1 MFWRLLTMGADM
13 STELSRRDGGVFD
26 KERMVDSRIRGRLR
40 LSAGGLTGLA
50 VVAALIGTGVPAA
63 ASAGTGPLVGV
74 IVRASSAADVTRVQA
89 AVRHSGG
96 TVGRPLA
103 LISGFAAQVPSGAVA
118 ALRAAGGVAEVTA
131 DGAVRMKAD
140 TWIDDGGK
148 NVAVDTVKKAAG
160 GKKKDQTVDTASLT
174 GAGIGVA
181 LIDSGVAPVTGLN
194 QPGKVINGPD
204 LSFESQTPGLADIDT
219 YGHGTHMAGIIAGSD
234 PATSTGTPG
243 FQGIAPGAHLISLK
257 VAAADGAS
265 DVSQVIAGIDWVVT
279 HRKDPGLNIR
289 VLNLSFGT
297 DSSQD
302 EKLDPLSY
310 AVEAA
315 WRNGIVVVV
324 SVGNDGASATRVT
337 MPAANPYVVAVGA
350 ADPNGTDGRSDDTVA
365 TFSSR
370 GNATRHADLLA
381 AGRSV
386 VSLRDPGSYIDDT
399 YPGARVA
406 DATGKQRFFR
416 GSGTSQAAAV
426 VSGSVALLLQQRPGL
441 TPDQVKNLLVQSADR
456 MTGADP
462 IASGAGQLDI
472 AGAATLSIPMTAK
485 QSYPAATGLGSLEG
499 SRGSAHVT
507 DAGTGSTLTGEKD
520 IFGARWTPA
529 TWTAAAKN
537 GKAWSGGTWNG
548 RAWAGSG
555 FTGLSWASR
564 TWGTVTWS
572 SLTWSGQSWM
582 SGTWSGRSWA
592 AGSWTGR
599 SWAGGTWC
607 GRSWAGRSWA

>member
-1 MFWRLLTMGADM
+1 
-13 STELSRRDGGVFD
+13 LSV
-26 KERMVDSRIRGRLR
+26 
-40 LSAGGLTGLA
+40 LA
-50 VVAALIGTGVPAA
+50 LVAALAGTGVPAV
-63 ASAGTGPLVGV
+63 ASERSGPAVDV
-74 IVRASSAADVTRVQA
+74 IVRATSARDTARVQA
-89 AVRHSGG
+89 VVQNMGG

-103 LISGFAAQVPSGAVA
+103 LITGFAARVPSGALP
-118 ALRAAGGVAEVTA
+118 ALRAASGVAEVTA
-131 DGAVRMKAD
+131 DATVRMKAD
-140 TWIDDGGK
+140 KWIDDGGT
-148 NVAVDTVKKAAG
+148 NTTVDVVKKAAG
-160 GKKKDQTVDTASLT
+160 GKKKDKTVDTASLT

-234 PATSTGTPG
+234 PTTSTGTAG
-243 FQGIAPGAHLISLK
+243 FEGVAPGAHLISLK

-265 DVSQVIAGIDWVVT
+265 DVSQVIAGIDWVVA
-279 HRKDPGLNIR
+279 HRNDPGLNIR

-297 DSSQD
+297 DSGQD

-324 SVGNDGASATRVT
+324 SVGNDGAAATRVT
-337 MPAANPYVVAVGA
+337 MPAANPYVIAVGA
-350 ADPNGTDGRSDDTVA
+350 ADPNGTDVRTDDTVA

-386 VSLRDPGSYIDDT
+386 VSLRDPGSYIDVA

-406 DATGKQRFFR
+406 DAAGQQRFFR

-441 TPDQVKNLLVQSADR
+441 TPDQVKKLLVQSADPL
-456 MTGADP
+456 TGADP
-462 IASGAGQLDI
+462 IAAGAGQLDI
-472 AGAATLSIPMTAK
+472 AGAATLSIPMNAK
-485 QSYPAATGLGSLEG
+485 QSYPAATGLGSLED
-499 SRGSAHVT
+499 SRGSAHVA
-507 DAGTGSTLTGEKD
+507 DVDTGLLLTGEKD
-520 IFGARWTPA
+520 IFGTPWTPA

-537 GKAWSGGTWNG
+537 GKAWSNGTWNG
-548 RAWAGSG
+548 KVWTGSA
-555 FTGLSWASR
+555 FTGQSWASR
-564 TWGTVTWS
+564 TWGTVTWR

-582 SGTWSGRSWA
+582 SGTWSGRSWT

-599 SWAGGTWC
+599 SWTVGSWC
-607 GRSWAGRSWA
+607 GRSWTGRSWA

>member
-1 MFWRLLTMGADM
+1 MFRRPLTMGADM
-13 STELSRRDGGVFD
+13 STELSRPGGDVFE
-26 KERMVDSRIRGRLR
+26 KECMVDSRIRGKLR

-50 VVAALIGTGVPAA
+50 VIAALIGTGMPAA

-74 IVRASSAADVTRVQA
+74 IVRASSATDMTKAQA

-103 LISGFAAQVPSGAVA
+103 LISGFAAQVPSGALP

-140 TWIDDGGK
+140 KWIDDGGT

-160 GKKKDQTVDTASLT
+160 GKKKDKTVDTASLT

-279 HRKDPGLNIR
+279 HRNDPGLNIR

-337 MPAANPYVVAVGA
+337 MPAANPYVIAVGA
-350 ADPNGTDGRSDDTVA
+350 ADPNGTDVRTDDTVA
-365 TFSSR
+365 TFSNR
-370 GNATRHADLLA
+370 GNVTRHADLLA

-386 VSLRDPGSYIDDT
+386 VSLRDPGSYIDVT

-406 DATGKQRFFR
+406 DATGNQRFFR

-441 TPDQVKNLLVQSADR
+441 TPDQVKALLVQSADP

-472 AGAATLSIPMTAK
+472 AGAATLSISMNAK
-485 QSYPAATGLGSLEG
+485 QSYPAATGLGSIEG

-507 DAGTGSTLTGEKD
+507 DAGTGLSLTGEKD
-520 IFGARWTPA
+520 IFGAPWTPA

-548 RAWAGSG
+548 RVWTGSA

>member
-1 MFWRLLTMGADM
+1 M
-13 STELSRRDGGVFD
+13 
-26 KERMVDSRIRGRLR
+26 
-40 LSAGGLTGLA
+40 TGLA
-50 VVAALIGTGVPAA
+50 VVAALAGTGVPAD
-63 ASAGTGPLVGV
+63 ASSRTGPLVGV
-74 IVRASSAADVTRVQA
+74 IVRASSAADLTRVQA

-96 TVGRPLA
+96 TVGRPLG
-103 LISGFAAQVPSGAVA
+103 LISGFAAQVPSGALP
-118 ALRAAGGVAEVTA
+118 ALRAAGGVAEVSA

-140 TWIDDGGK
+140 KWIDDGGK
-148 NVAVDTVKKAAG
+148 NIAVDTVKKAAG

-243 FQGIAPGAHLISLK
+243 FQGVAPGAHLISLK

-265 DVSQVIAGIDWVVT
+265 DVSQVIAGIDWVVS
-279 HRKDPGLNIR
+279 HRNDPGLNIR

-337 MPAANPYVVAVGA
+337 MPAANPYVIAVGA
-350 ADPNGTDGRSDDTVA
+350 ADPNGTDVRTDDTVA

-386 VSLRDPGSYIDDT
+386 VSLRDPGSYIDVT

-406 DATGKQRFFR
+406 DATGQQRFFR

-441 TPDQVKNLLVQSADR
+441 TPDQVKSLLVQSADP

-462 IASGAGQLDI
+462 IAAGAGQLDI
-472 AGAATLSIPMTAK
+472 AGAATLSVPMNAK
-485 QSYPAATGLGSLEG
+485 QAYPVATGLGSLEG
-499 SRGSAHVT
+499 ARGSAHVT
-507 DAGTGSTLTGEKD
+507 DAGTGLLLTGEKD
-520 IFGARWTPA
+520 IFGARWAPA
-529 TWTAAAKN
+529 TWTVAAKN
-537 GKAWSGGTWNG
+537 GKAWTGGTWNG
-548 RAWAGSG
+548 KVWTGSA
-555 FTGLSWASR
+555 FTGVSWASR

-582 SGTWSGRSWA
+582 SGTWTGRSWA

-599 SWAGGTWC
+599 SWAGGTWL

>member
-1 MFWRLLTMGADM
+1 M
-13 STELSRRDGGVFD
+13 
-26 KERMVDSRIRGRLR
+26 DSRTRIRLGR
-40 LSAGGLTGLA
+40 SAGGLTGLA
-50 VVAALIGTGVPAA
+50 VVAVLAATGVPAS
-63 ASAGTGPLVGV
+63 ASTPTGPLVGV
-74 IVRASSAADVTRVQA
+74 IVRATSAADVTRVQA
-89 AVRHSGG
+89 AVRQSGG
-96 TVGRPLA
+96 AVGRPLA
-103 LISGFAAQVPSGAVA
+103 LISGFAAQVPSGALP

-131 DGAVRMKAD
+131 DTAVRMKAD
-140 TWIDDGGK
+140 KWIDDGGK
-148 NVAVDTVKKAAG
+148 NIAVDSVKKAAG
-160 GKKKDQTVDTASLT
+160 GKKKDNTVDTASLT

-234 PATSTGTPG
+234 PTTSTGAVG
-243 FQGIAPGAHLISLK
+243 FQGVAPGAHLISLK

-265 DVSQVIAGIDWVVT
+265 DVSQVIAGIDWVVS
-279 HRKDPGLNIR
+279 HRNDPGLNIR

-302 EKLDPLSY
+302 EKLDPISY

-324 SVGNDGASATRVT
+324 SVGNDGAAATRVT
-337 MPAANPYVVAVGA
+337 MPAANPYVIAVGA
-350 ADPNGTDGRSDDTVA
+350 ADPNGTDVRTDDTVA
-365 TFSSR
+365 TFSTR
-370 GNATRHADLLA
+370 GNAGRHADLLA

-386 VSLRDPGSYIDDT
+386 VSLRDPGSYIDDN

-406 DATGKQRFFR
+406 DAAGQLRFFR

-441 TPDQVKNLLVQSADR
+441 TPDQVKNLLVQSADPL
-456 MTGADP
+456 TGADP
-462 IASGAGQLDI
+462 IATGAGQLDI
-472 AGAATLSIPMTAK
+472 AGAATLQVPLNAK

-499 SRGSAHVT
+499 SRGSAHV
-507 DAGTGSTLTGEKD
+507 AAAATGLLLTGEKD
-520 IFGARWTPA
+520 IFGAPWTPA

-548 RAWAGSG
+548 KVWAGSA
-555 FTGLSWASR
+555 FTGQSWASG

-572 SLTWSGQSWM
+572 SLTWSGQSWT
-582 SGTWSGRSWA
+582 SGVWSGRSWA
-592 AGSWTGR
+592 AGSWSGR
-599 SWAGGTWC
+599 SWAGATWC
-607 GRSWAGRSWA
+607 GRSWTGRSWA

>member
-1 MFWRLLTMGADM
+1 
-13 STELSRRDGGVFD
+13 
-26 KERMVDSRIRGRLR
+26 VDSRTRSRQGRA
-40 LSAGGLTGLA
+40 AGGLTVLA
-50 VVAALIGTGVPAA
+50 LVAALAGTGVPAV
-63 ASAGTGPLVGV
+63 ASGRSGPMVDV
-74 IVRASSAADVTRVQA
+74 VVRATSARDVARVQA
-89 AVRHSGG
+89 VIRDSGG
-96 TVGRPLA
+96 TVGRPLD
-103 LISGFAAQVPSGAVA
+103 LISGFAARVPSGALPS
-118 ALRAAGGVAEVTA
+118 LRTTGGVAEVTSDA
-131 DGAVRMKAD
+131 TVRMKAD
-140 TWIDDGGK
+140 KWIDDGGT
-148 NVAVDTVKKAAG
+148 NVSVGTVKKAAG
-160 GKKKDQTVDTASLT
+160 GKKKDTTVDTESLT
-174 GAGIGVA
+174 GDGIGVA

-234 PATSTGTPG
+234 PANSTGAARFEG
-243 FQGIAPGAHLISLK
+243 VAPGAHLISLK

-279 HRKDPGLNIR
+279 HRNDPGLNIR

-297 DSSQD
+297 DSTQD

-324 SVGNDGASATRVT
+324 SVGNDGTSATRVT
-337 MPAANPYVVAVGA
+337 MPAANPYVIAVGA
-350 ADPNGTDGRSDDTVA
+350 ADPNGTDVRTDDTVA

-386 VSLRDPGSYIDDT
+386 VSLRDPGSYIDT
-399 YPGARVA
+399 NYPGARVA
-406 DATGKQRFFR
+406 DSAGQQRFFR

-441 TPDQVKNLLVQSADR
+441 TPDQVKKLLVQSADPL
-456 MTGADP
+456 TGADP
-462 IASGAGQLDI
+462 IAAGAGQIDI
-472 AGAATLSIPMTAK
+472 AGAATLSIPMDAK
-485 QSYPAATGLGSLEG
+485 QSYPAATGLGSLES
-499 SRGSAHVT
+499 SRGSAHVADA
-507 DAGTGSTLTGEKD
+507 DAGLLLTGEKD
-520 IFGARWTPA
+520 IFGTPWKPA

-548 RAWAGSG
+548 NVWAGSA
-555 FTGLSWASR
+555 FTGQSWASK
-564 TWGTVTWS
+564 TWGTTTWS
-572 SLTWSGQSWM
+572 SLTWSGRSWT
-582 SGTWSGRSWA
+582 SGAWAGRSWT

-599 SWAGGTWC
+599 SWTVGTWC
-607 GRSWAGRSWA
+607 GRSWTGRSWT